1 MSGAARP
8 GGTERGSAGPVLS
21 GVRWDGAVLPVQAGQ
36 ADARVD
42 PAALD
47 GRRYLASLLAEGL
60 RTGLLTESDAGRV
73 RDESLLLLHEQAE
86 RWTDGRCGSIRAEN
100 AQALLESVFYAA
112 GVSLR
117 TRGTPEAAIAA
128 LRDTPLRELYEA
140 GQAALRRKLPVARTL
155 HRLLAARLFRTP
167 NVFYRATLVDG
178 IAGFFRLYRPDF
190 FAQETHITADYP
202 LLCGLPALCGLEFV
216 EQYLRDA
223 AKENRFLLCFEAAEV
238 DWLLFEED
246 CGYRLAPVNLARPV
260 LAAAIGCALTGTP
273 VRKLRPDRERAARR
287 WRDTPPERR
296 AALLSGALDQIA
308 AETGCS
314 GEVVRYLAPALPEAG
329 RLLAD
334 AEARLI

>member
-8 GGTERGSAGPVLS
+8 GGTILS
-21 GVRWDGAVLPVQAGQ
+21 GVRRDGVILPVQAGQ
-36 ADARVD
+36 ADTRVD

-47 GRRYLASLLAEGL
+47 GQRYLASLLAEGL

-73 RDESLLLLHEQAE
+73 RDESLLLLREQAE

-100 AQALLESVFYAA
+100 AQALLETVFYAA

-128 LRDTPLRELYEA
+128 LRETPLRKLYET
-140 GQAALRRKLPVARTL
+140 GQAA
-155 HRLLAARLFRTP
+155 RLW
-167 NVFYRATLVDG
+167 
-178 IAGFFRLYRPDF
+178 
-190 FAQETHITADYP
+190 Q
-202 LLCGLPALCGLEFV
+202 
-216 EQYLRDA
+216 
-223 AKENRFLLCFEAAEV
+223 
-238 DWLLFEED
+238 
-246 CGYRLAPVNLARPV
+246 
-260 LAAAIGCALTGTP
+260 
-273 VRKLRPDRERAARR
+273 
-287 WRDTPPERR
+287 DTPPERR